1 MKQLIRIAALAGAL
15 VGAAGPGFAQQQP
28 APDATGQPTTCS
40 QTADFCRR
48 ACEPHAGQGTRQ
60 CLLHCDTTLAEC
72 KVTGFWKNLSTGQM
86 LPRRKE

>member
-1 MKQLIRIAALAGAL
+1 MTKLFSVSVLAGFL
-15 VGAAGPGFAQQQP
+15 IGAAGSGFAQQQP
-28 APDATGQPTTCS
+28 APGAGAQPVTCS

-60 CLLHCDTTLAEC
+60 CTFNCDKNLAEC
-72 KVTGFWKNLSTGQM
+72 KATGFWKNISTGQM